1 MRDNET
7 VHDKREKIMR
17 AFRNAEIQYLIAT
30 DVASRGLH
38 IDGVTHVYNYDVP
51 EETESY
57 THRIGRTG
65 RAGENGKT
73 YLFVTPKNE
82 GELEKIEEVRGRA
95 FERIE
100 VPKEKDVMSTNPVVG
115 GKYKNK
121 INTKVRQFK
130 KR

>member
-1 MRDNET
+1 M
-7 VHDKREKIMR
+7 K

-38 IDGVTHVYNYDVP
+38 IDGVTHVYNYDIP

-65 RAGENGKT
+65 RAGESGKT

-82 GELEKIEEVRGRA
+82 RELEKIEEIRGKA
-95 FERIE
+95 FKRLEL
-100 VPKEKDVMSTNPVVG
+100 KGEKDVMSTNPIHG
-115 GKYKNK
+115 GKYKK
-121 INTKVRQFK
+121 RINTAPKKFK